1 MGGKI
6 RINDLNI
13 GTKLKLIRN
22 KRSSWGWELLKG
34 DIVKLIEI
42 QEQPVKLKVLDN
54 TEREWHLDSHDI
66 ELLDN

>member
-6 RINDLNI
+6 RIHDLNI

-54 TEREWHLDSHDI
+54 SAREWHLDSHDI

>member
-6 RINDLNI
+6 RIHDLNI

-54 TEREWHLDSHDI
+54 TEREWHPDSHDI

>member
-6 RINDLNI
+6 RIHDLNV
-13 GTKLKLIRN
+13 GTKLKLTRN

-34 DIVKLIEI
+34 EIVELIEI

-54 TEREWHLDSHDI
+54 AKREWLYFIPS
-66 ELLDN
+66 

>member
-6 RINDLNI
+6 RIHDLNI

-42 QEQPVKLKVLDN
+42 QEQSVKLKVLDN

>member
-6 RINDLNI
+6 RIHDLNI

>member
-6 RINDLNI
+6 RIHDLNI
-13 GTKLKLIRN
+13 GTKLRLIRN

-34 DIVKLIEI
+34 EIVKLIEI

>member
-6 RINDLNI
+6 RIHDLNI

-66 ELLDN
+66 ELLNN